1 MSEISYFTL
10 LNKSDKIDV
19 HIRTKNVRIRTYKL

>member
-1 MSEISYFTL
+1 MINNL
-10 LNKSDKIDV
+10 QNKSDKIDV